1 MNMDYKC
8 ATEMHNRCE
17 NSALCHLCDGVS
29 LYKNKRE
36 EQQQKWKQRD
46 VNKQAEKDALFKTH
60 KKEKKEGM
68 AFEKRVAS
76 QWNDKFGSKNKKKV
90 AKPRLDMVIDDEEQL
105 EAENLEY
112 RRQQA
117 SFDKPSMTIRP
128 PSKTATPP
136 KKKPLRDEAQRQFN
150 SGAFWHAKGDIKLE
164 HALME
169 CKERGTTNARG
180 EKQITIP
187 KEWLDKQEK
196 EAFQEQRPYWYVP
209 FGYKGDDAVYL
220 IKPYDQEIE
229 MIYEMRRAREEIERL
244 QAELERYKEDG
255 NNANG

>member
-90 AKPRLDMVIDDEEQL
+90 AKPRLDMVIEEEEEL
-105 EAENLEY
+105 KKERAKP
-112 RRQQA
+112 QA
-117 SFDKPSMTIRP
+117 
-128 PSKTATPP
+128 PP
-136 KKKPLRDEAQRQFN
+136 KQVYQGTKPVSSKPAKPPVQRDEAQRQFN